1 MNNFLSWILNAER
14 FIEYMFFNCMLHPII
29 LINGVYASVILFN
42 ILARLYNCRCV
53 ALNAHIRLEKQDNAV
68 CTFAKF
74 TMYMHI
80 IYTYL
85 YDCLLWCKI
94 LCT

>member
-1 MNNFLSWILNAER
+1 
-14 FIEYMFFNCMLHPII
+14 MFFNCMLHPII

-53 ALNAHIRLEKQDNAV
+53 ALNAHIRLEKQDNTV
-68 CTFAKF
+68 RTFAKF
-74 TMYMHI
+74 TIYMHI

-85 YDCLLWCKI
+85 YDYFCYLSLL
-94 LCT
+94 